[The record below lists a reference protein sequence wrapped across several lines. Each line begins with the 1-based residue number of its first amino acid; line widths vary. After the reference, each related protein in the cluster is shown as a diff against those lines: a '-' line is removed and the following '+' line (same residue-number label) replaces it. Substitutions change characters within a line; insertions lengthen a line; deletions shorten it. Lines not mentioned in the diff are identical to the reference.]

1 MSYRKLILR
10 SALIVAIFI
19 ASGGT
24 ICQTAF
30 AVSPGWPTGSSPTP
44 VPTPPPTPTPSPTPF
59 PTPTPITALP
69 TPVPPAYVQVI
80 TVESPQ
86 LQYRDGSSLPNA
98 QDPYGPFTAVV
109 SMYLNSNDPTQFEVV
124 RTFQPRFPGNVY
136 GAAQPVSS
144 PTVSASYTRSGQLAN
159 NVTALTV
166 YPHPENPY
174 GKDTLT
180 VYTVDSRGNII
191 LPALTPGSIPILVYP
206 VSTAKIYNSLSFV
219 STPTPTSSPSAA
231 FATFPPSTTSASP
244 YPNPSPYPI
253 PYPSPTSG
261 ATPFVTP
268 NPLVNFSGD
277 TARIDVEI
285 DNAYPGG
292 TTWVVVYPGA
302 ASGTLP
308 SSAREVANSRLTAP
322 TTDLVA
328 ERDVFIEVG
337 TATNTVGG
345 PLFPASTTPTA
356 YTVQVIQFRPPYG
369 GSDGMETLATASFTV
384 VSSSFK
390 VNSQVGKL
398 TP

>member
-10 SALIVAIFI
+10 RLLIVAFFI
-19 ASGGT
+19 ASGAT
-24 ICQTAF
+24 TCQTAF
-30 AVSPGWPTGSSPTP
+30 GLTPGWPTGQSPTP
-44 VPTPPPTPTPSPTPF
+44 LPTPPSTPTPSPTPY
-59 PTPTPITALP
+59 PTATPVTALP
-69 TPVPPAYVQVI
+69 TPVPPAFVQVI

-86 LQYRDGSSLPNA
+86 LQYRDASFLPGTP
-98 QDPYGPFTAVV
+98 DPFGPFTAVV
-109 SMYLNSNDPTQFEVV
+109 SMYLTSSDPTQFEVV

-136 GAAQPVSS
+136 GPSQPVSS

-159 NVTALTV
+159 NVTMLTV

-180 VYTVDSRGNII
+180 VYTVDNHGNII

-206 VSTAKIYNSLSFV
+206 VSTAKIYNTLSFV
-219 STPTPTSSPSAA
+219 SNPASNPSAA
-231 FATFPPSTTSASP
+231 FATFAVSSNSP
-244 YPNPSPYPI
+244 YPRAAPYPI
-253 PYPSPTSG
+253 PYPSPNPGS
-261 ATPFVTP
+261 TP
-268 NPLVNFSGD
+268 NSLVNFTGD

-322 TTDLVA
+322 TTDLVP

-345 PLFPASTTPTA
+345 LLFPATTTATA

-369 GSDGMETLATASFTV
+369 GADGMETLATANFTV

-390 VNSQVGKL
+390 VNGQVGKL

>member
-1 MSYRKLILR
+1 MSYREIILR
-10 SALIVAIFI
+10 GAVSVAFLI
-19 ASGGT
+19 ASGGI

-30 AVSPGWPTGSSPTP
+30 GLSTGWPTGANPTP
-44 VPTPPPTPTPSPTPF
+44 LPTPPPTPTPTPTPF
-59 PTPTPITALP
+59 PTPTPVTTLP
-69 TPVPPAYVQVI
+69 TPVPPSYVQVI

-86 LQYRDGSSLPNA
+86 LQYRDDSMLAGTANP
-98 QDPYGPFTAVV
+98 PGGPFTAVV
-109 SMYLNSNDPTQFEVV
+109 SMYLTSSDPTQFEVV
-124 RTFQPRFPGNVY
+124 RTFQPRFPGSVY

-159 NVTALTV
+159 NVTMLTV

-206 VSTAKIYNSLSFV
+206 VSTAKIYNSLSFF
-219 STPTPTSSPSAA
+219 PTSAPTSSPSAG
-231 FATFPPSTTSASP
+231 FATSPPSTTSSSP
-244 YPNPSPYPI
+244 YPSPSPFGI
-253 PYPSPTSG
+253 PYPSPTPG
-261 ATPFVTP
+261 TTP
-268 NPLVNFSGD
+268 NPLVNFTGD
-277 TARIDVEI
+277 TARLDVEI

-302 ASGTLP
+302 P
-308 SSAREVANSRLTAP
+308 SAAPPASAREVANSRLTAP

-337 TATNTVGG
+337 TGTNTQGG
-345 PLFPASTTPTA
+345 LLFPATTTPTA
-356 YTVQVIQFRPPYG
+356 YTIQVVQFRPPYG
-369 GSDGMETLATASFTV
+369 TNGMETLATANFTV
-384 VSSSFK
+384 VSSSFN